1 MPDSVNRKR
10 AKRLEPLPSENS
22 CELNRRIR
30 EQSHATKPTIASIAC
45 FRLVSR
51 ASATCSAKHA
61 LVWLIIVS
69 GCLTIGC
76 VRSHYQYGLGKQF
89 EPNTRELPNPL
100 TTGGREHPRLDRMER
115 VVQYPIK
122 AVKKW
127 FRDPKKPEDD
137 PVVRQEQTLQVV
149 QQYLA
154 KNELQDVYIDVRQYD
169 PKNQWARI
177 KANPR
182 ISPFWKYTGGA
193 LKVATYSVFPGRV
206 FHFDSYDPFSNT
218 LSINSSNPKS
228 SLYQAGMSKDYRS
241 KYFQG
246 TYAVLQNAPYV
257 PIVQNAN
264 VASDVLTYARIHDL
278 WELEKEL
285 YPTAYAKLAS
295 SVVSDGFLFMPS
307 SIVLPFYTSPLASMA
322 AGAIGGASGY
332 LVAKQQEP
340 YVLLARE
347 RNRTEGVSSLF
358 R

>member
-1 MPDSVNRKR
+1 MPDSVNRKFAR
-10 AKRLEPLPSENS
+10 SLKQWPSGNS
-22 CELNRRIR
+22 CALACSTN
-30 EQSHATKPTIASIAC
+30 EQSKANKPSIGISAQFRLITKPSNSISTKR
-45 FRLVSR
+45 FLI
-51 ASATCSAKHA
+51 
-61 LVWLIIVS
+61 WLIILS
-69 GCLTIGC
+69 GGLTSGC
-76 VRSHYQYGLGKQF
+76 VRNHYQYGLGKQF
-89 EPNTRELPNPL
+89 EPNTSELPNPL
-100 TTGGREHPRLDRMER
+100 TIGGEHPRLDRMER
-115 VVQYPIK
+115 VVQYPVK
-122 AVKKW
+122 TFKKW
-127 FRDPKKPEDD
+127 FRDPKKPEVD
-137 PVVRQEQTLQVV
+137 PLVRQEQTLHVA
-149 QQYLA
+149 QQYLV

-169 PKNQWARI
+169 PKTQWARI

-206 FHFDSYDPFSNT
+206 FHFNSYDPFSNT
-218 LSINSSNPKS
+218 LSINSYNPKS

-285 YPTAYAKLAS
+285 YPTAYANLAA

-322 AGAIGGASGY
+322 AGAVGGASGRI
-332 LVAKQQEP
+332 VAKQKEP

-347 RNRTEGVSSLF
+347 RNKTEGVSSLF